1 MPGKPNVMRRW
12 WRKVKKNRK
21 RTNTGS
27 SADLE
32 REASSTSESGFED
45 SADIESSR
53 DNTDTE
59 DENNT
64 HEVPQNLEIFDQ
76 YLDPC
81 PPKGKQKI
89 LFAIRV

>member
-1 MPGKPNVMRRW
+1 MPGKPNVVRRW

-21 RTNTGS
+21 RTNTSS

-45 SADIESSR
+45 SADIESSL
-53 DNTDTE
+53 DKTDTE
-59 DENNT
+59 DGNNRSI
-64 HEVPQNLEIFDQ
+64 HEAPQNLEIFYQ

-81 PPKGKQKI
+81 PPRGKQKD
-89 LFAIRV
+89 FSQ